1 MDIGRRDQF
10 YQHQI
15 QAGVERGST
24 IGVHGYFGGKF
35 KLGKSCVAAIKWLE
49 CKHLIIKGECSPVF
63 HIDDA
68 SPSVSIFP
76 FFVSL
81 ATWWWRTNFDVMIYC
96 SNGTGLSP
104 VTHNKSKVR
113 VSQLSC
119 SKSGNINCSVCFCF
133 IGKCHR
139 TSHWVFVYF
148 DLAALFVPVDC
159 LPSRRPP
166 RPPDTSLPV
175 CAGQSP
181 PRAPAGFSC
190 SWPALV
196 GLGTDWPGP
205 GAALSGSSLA
215 QWLRSRVLRPRPRH
229 QH

>member
-1 MDIGRRDQF
+1 MTHRRPF
-10 YQHQI
+10 PY
-15 QAGVERGST
+15 S
-24 IGVHGYFGGKF
+24 
-35 KLGKSCVAAIKWLE
+35 
-49 CKHLIIKGECSPVF
+49 
-63 HIDDA
+63 
-68 SPSVSIFP
+68 P

-96 SNGTGLSP
+96 STGTGPYP

-159 LPSRRPP
+159 SPSRRPP

-190 SWPALV
+190 SWPGSAGWARHGLARPGRGTVRLLTRPVTAKPSVETQTQTPTLVSWEREREGESGDNITLSPALRC
-196 GLGTDWPGP
+196 P
-205 GAALSGSSLA
+205 LA
-215 QWLRSRVLRPRPRH
+215 VIATC
-229 QH
+229 